1 MNGRSHFR
9 LLVLHVLVA
18 SLLVSLGGRLWYLQ
32 VLTGSHS
39 QRVAAENRPRD
50 IVVPAVR
57 GQILDD
63 VGRPLVRNRT
73 ALVVSVD
80 RTALSRQ
87 PDGGTAVLRRL
98 AKVLGTKQKDLLP
111 KARGGGPTRRG
122 PVRPGLPVPADPGR
136 RPGHAEEGPADHGAA
151 GGLSRS

>member
-1 MNGRSHFR
+1 MNERSHFR

-32 VLTGSHS
+32 VLNGQHY
-39 QRVAAENRPRD
+39 QRVAAENRTRD

-80 RTALSRQ
+80 RTTLSRQ
-87 PDGGTAVLRRL
+87 SDGGSAILRRL
-98 AKVLGTKQKDLLP
+98 ATVLGTTEQALAQKIRL
-111 KARGGGPTRRG
+111 RG
-122 PVRPGLPVPADPGR
+122 PGIQRPCWPGSPYQPIPVDDRAT
-136 RPGHAEEGPADHGAA
+136 
-151 GGLSRS
+151 